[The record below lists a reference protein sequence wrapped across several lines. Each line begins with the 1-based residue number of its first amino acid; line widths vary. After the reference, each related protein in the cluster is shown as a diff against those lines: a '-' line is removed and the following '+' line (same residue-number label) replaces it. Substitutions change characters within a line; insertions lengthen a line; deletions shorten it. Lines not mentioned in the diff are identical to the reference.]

1 MKKFTLLLIIVL
13 GTLGAQKLDPNN
25 PEDAVRI
32 MRRIQASEVE
42 GEEAPMAQQ
51 DSEKQ

>member
-13 GTLGAQKLDPNN
+13 GTLGAQKLDPNK

-42 GEEAPMAQQ
+42 GEDRE
-51 DSEKQ
+51 